1 MKIITRDQLE
11 QLFQIFQPKLD
22 LTNIITIVDEDLEK
36 VLHYFLILKE
46 FGQEITAGSPFT
58 TEQILYSQY
67 YWYVYFKNQYFSK
80 YGYDAGMDQQA
91 FKLIE
96 HIAYELNDEVN
107 WDFLE
112 QITNDLET
120 GHEC

>member
-1 MKIITRDQLE
+1 MMIITKDQLE
-11 QLFQIFQPKLD
+11 LLYQTFHHKLD
-22 LTNIITIVDEDLEK
+22 LTNIITIDDEELEK
-36 VLHYFLILKE
+36 VLHYFLILNE
-46 FGQEITAGSPFT
+46 FSHEITAGSSFT

-67 YWYVYFKNQYFSK
+67 YWFVYFKNRYFSM
-80 YGYDAGMDQQA
+80 YGYDGGMDQQA
-91 FKLIE
+91 FHLIE

-120 GHEC
+120 IHKC